1 MGFVDQHIKQ
11 LTLSILSLWH
21 FFWLTF
27 PMKYYFTLAL
37 RNLRKNRAHSV
48 INIAGLS
55 VGMAVAI
62 LIGLWIVDEISF
74 DHYHPN
80 YDRIAAVM
88 QRTTINGH
96 VHAGGVIP
104 LPLESEMRKNFGADF
119 KHIVMTAWTEKHVLA
134 AGDKKVSFTG
144 NFVGS
149 EAPDMLSLRMLKGTR
164 GALKG
169 SSSILISASV
179 AKALFGEADPLDK
192 TIALDNKADFKVAG
206 VYEDLPDNTTFHD
219 MAFMAPWDFFTAS
232 ANWIGRSP
240 TDWSDNSL
248 FMYVETKDRADIDR
262 LSARIRNLILDHANP
277 GQAKLNPQLFLQ
289 PMSRWHLYSEFKNG
303 INTGGA
309 IQYVWLFGIIGGFVL
324 LLACINFMN
333 LSTARSEKR
342 AKEVGIRKAIGSLR
356 AQLIIQFFV
365 ESVGMALV
373 AFAVSLLLVWF
384 CLPFFNGIAAKRIQ
398 LPVNDPYFWGFTLAF
413 VVVTGIVAGS
423 YPALYLS
430 SFQPVK
436 VLKGRFR
443 AGRSAAIP
451 RQVLVVLQFTVSV
464 VLIIGTVVVF
474 RQIQWAQDRPIGY
487 SRDGLLYIETSTT
500 DLHDHFAAFRNDL
513 LRSGLFT
520 EISESTSPTTA
531 IWNNTGNVS
540 WQGKDPSMSPDFGF
554 IGVTTGF
561 GRTVGWQFTAGRDF
575 ADRFHTDSAG
585 LVLNEAAVK
594 YMGLK
599 DPVGQRIKVGKFDLT
614 VVGVVRDMVMASPYE
629 PAKQTLFRLGPGPF
643 DYVNLRIHPK
653 ANAHDALRVL
663 EAACK
668 TYSPAVPFSCKF
680 TNDEYA
686 RKFAN
691 EERIGRLAGIFAS
704 LAVFISCLGLFGMAS
719 FMAGQRVRE
728 IGVRKVLGASVT
740 NLWVLLSKDFLLL
753 VTISLFIAIPLGR
766 YFMSN
771 WLMHYQYRSPM
782 PWWIFAAAAAGAL
795 TITLLTVS
803 WQGIRAARKNP
814 VEALRTE

>member
-1 MGFVDQHIKQ
+1 
-11 LTLSILSLWH
+11 
-21 FFWLTF
+21 
-27 PMKYYFTLAL
+27 MKYYFTLAL
-37 RNLRKNRAHSV
+37 RNLRKNRAHSA

-55 VGMAVAI
+55 VGMAVAT
-62 LIGLWIVDEISF
+62 LIGLWIYDEISF

-80 YDRIAAVM
+80 YDRIAMVM
-88 QRTTINGH
+88 QRTTIDGH

-104 LPLESEMRKNFGADF
+104 LPLESEMRKDFGGDF
-119 KHIVMTAWTEKHVLA
+119 KHIVMTAWTEKHILA
-134 AGDKKVSFTG
+134 VGDKKVGFTG

-164 GALKG
+164 GALAG
-169 SSSILISASV
+169 PSSMLISASV
-179 AKALFGEADPLDK
+179 AKALFGEEDPMNK
-192 TIALDNKADFKVAG
+192 VIALDNKSNFKVAG

-240 TDWSDNSL
+240 SDWSDNSL
-248 FMYVETKDRADIDR
+248 FMYVQVNDKADMEHF
-262 LSARIRNLILDHANP
+262 SARIRNLILDHAGP
-277 GQAKLNPQLFLQ
+277 GQTKMNPQLFLQ
-289 PMSRWHLYSEFKNG
+289 PMSRWHLHSEFKDG

-356 AQLIIQFFV
+356 AQLIAQFFA
-365 ESVGMALV
+365 ESIGMALV
-373 AFAVSLLLVWF
+373 AFVLSLLLVWIS
-384 CLPFFNGIAAKRIQ
+384 LPFFNTIAAKKML
-398 LPVNDPYFWGFTLAF
+398 LPAGNLPFWTLSLAF
-413 VVVTGIVAGS
+413 VIVTGVIAGS

-436 VLKGRFR
+436 VLKGRFK

-464 VLIIGTVVVF
+464 VLIIGTIVVF

-487 SRDGLLYIETSTT
+487 SRDGLLYIESSTT
-500 DLHDHFAAFRNDL
+500 DLHDHFAAFRSDL
-513 LRSGLFT
+513 LRSGLFS
-520 EISESTSPTTA
+520 EVSESTSPTTA
-531 IWNNTGNVS
+531 IWNNRSNVS
-540 WQGKDPSMSPDFGF
+540 WEGKDPSMNPDFGYL
-554 IGVTTGF
+554 IVTTGF
-561 GRTVGWQFTAGRDF
+561 GRTVGWQVTAGRDF
-575 ADRFHTDSAG
+575 ADEFHTDSAG
-585 LVLNEAAVK
+585 VILNEAAVK
-594 YMGLK
+594 YMNLK
-599 DPVGQRIKVGKFDLT
+599 NPIGQRIKVGKFDLD
-614 VVGVVRDMVMASPYE
+614 VVGVVGDMVMGSPYE
-629 PAKQTLFRLGPGPF
+629 PMKQTIFRLGPGPF
-643 DYVNLRIHPK
+643 DYVDLRIHPK
-653 ANAHDALRVL
+653 ANAHDALRTL

-680 TNDEYA
+680 ANDEYA

-691 EERIGRLAGIFAS
+691 EERVGRLAAIFAS
-704 LAVFISCLGLFGMAS
+704 LAIFISCLGLFGMTS

-728 IGVRKVLGASVT
+728 IGVRKILGASVT
-740 NLWVLLSKDFLLL
+740 NLWALLSEDFLLL
-753 VTISLFIAIPLGR
+753 VGISLLIALPLGR
-766 YFMSN
+766 YLMSN
-771 WLMHYQYRSPM
+771 WLMHYTYRSTM
-782 PWWIFAAAAAGAL
+782 PWWIFAAAAIGAL
-795 TITLLTVS
+795 AITLLTVS

>member
-1 MGFVDQHIKQ
+1 MN
-11 LTLSILSLWH
+11 LNILLLWH
-21 FFWLTF
+21 RFWPTRS
-27 PMKYYFTLAL
+27 MKYYLTLAI
-37 RNLRKNRAHSV
+37 RNIRKNRVHSA

-62 LIGLWIVDEISF
+62 LIGLWIYDEISF

-80 YDRIAAVM
+80 YDRIAMVM
-88 QRTTINGH
+88 QRTTMNGH
-96 VHAGGVIP
+96 VHAGEVIP

-134 AGDKKVSFTG
+134 TGDKKVSFTG

-164 GALKG
+164 GALVG
-169 SSSILISASV
+169 PSSMLISASV
-179 AKALFGEADPLDK
+179 AKALFGEGDPMDK
-192 TIALDNKADFKVAG
+192 VIALDDKSNFKVAG

-219 MAFMAPWDFFTAS
+219 MAFMAPWDFFTANS
-232 ANWIGRSP
+232 NWIGRSP

-248 FMYVETKDRADIDR
+248 FMYVQTNDRADIDR
-262 LSARIRNLILDHANP
+262 LSARIRNLILDHAGP
-277 GQAKLNPQLFLQ
+277 GQAKLDPQLFLQ
-289 PMSRWHLYSEFKNG
+289 PMSRWHLYSEFKDG

-356 AQLIIQFFV
+356 AQLIAQFFG
-365 ESVGMALV
+365 ESIGMALI
-373 AFAVSLLLVWF
+373 AFAVSLLLVWL
-384 CLPFFNGIAAKRIQ
+384 CLPFFNELAAKKIQ
-398 LPVNDPYFWGFTLAF
+398 LPANNIYFWLLTLGFVIF
-413 VVVTGIVAGS
+413 TGIVAGS

-436 VLKGRFR
+436 VLKGRFK
-443 AGRSAAIP
+443 AGRSAALP

-464 VLIIGTVVVF
+464 VLIIGTIVVF

-500 DLHDHFAAFRNDL
+500 DLHDHFAAFRTDL
-513 LRSGLFT
+513 LRSGLIS
-520 EISESTSPTTA
+520 EVSESTSPTTG
-531 IWNNTGNVS
+531 INNNTGKVS
-540 WQGKDPSMSPDFGF
+540 WEGKDPSMIPEFGF
-554 IGVTTGF
+554 IGVTNGF
-561 GRTVGWQFTAGRDF
+561 GRTVGWQFTEGRDF

-594 YMGLK
+594 YMALK
-599 DPVGQRIKVGKFDLT
+599 NPVGQRIKVGRRDLT
-614 VVGVVRDMVMASPYE
+614 VVGVARDMVMGSPYE
-629 PAKQTLFRLGPGPF
+629 PAKQTIFMLGPGPF
-643 DYVNLRIHPK
+643 DYVNVRINPA
-653 ANAHDALRVL
+653 ANAHDALRAL

-680 TNDEYA
+680 ASDEFA

-691 EERIGRLAGIFAS
+691 EERVGRLAGIFAS
-704 LAVFISCLGLFGMAS
+704 LAIFISCLGLFGMAS

-728 IGVRKVLGASVT
+728 IGVRKVLGASVA
-740 NLWVLLSKDFLLL
+740 NLWILLSKDFLLL
-753 VTISLFIAIPLGR
+753 VSISLVIALPLGR
-766 YFMSN
+766 YFMSH
-771 WLMHYQYRSPM
+771 WLMHYQYRSTM
-782 PWWIFAAAAAGAL
+782 PWYIFAAAAAAAL
-795 TITLLTVS
+795 LITLLTVS